1 MARFNKETEN
11 LKQVLIKRNQDLEP
25 YLKIVQKTMSV
36 EASLERPSS
45 TPTQKGAYSTKSSG
59 TTSAK
64 SLDTSKIEDSPELA
78 RERMIADARKLMDK
92 ELTDAKIEEENK
104 RVQAVVEAN
113 NKIGENSAMLNEWE
127 KELNQQK
134 IQERYEMLDNLA
146 YIFGAESDL
155 GKAAL
160 IAKQVLAAKELAIEI
175 SKTITFAA
183 TTEAKA
189 TASIA
194 AGTAETAKIGFP
206 QNIPMLIGYAAQ
218 AAAIIMSVKSATV
231 S

>member
-1 MARFNKETEN
+1 
-11 LKQVLIKRNQDLEP
+11 
-25 YLKIVQKTMSV
+25 
-36 EASLERPSS
+36 
-45 TPTQKGAYSTKSSG
+45 
-59 TTSAK
+59 
-64 SLDTSKIEDSPELA
+64 
-78 RERMIADARKLMDK
+78 MIADARMLMDK

-218 AAAIIMSVKSATV
+218 AAAIIMSVKSAIGKVKGAAKIGGGSSISAGVGTTPTPRPQFNVAGDAGVNQIASTLANQQPIKAYVVGKEV
-231 S
+231 STQQSLDRNIVKNATLG